1 MTKTGFI
8 GLGFMGGPMARNL
21 LNADV
26 ELMVFDIKPEA
37 MTECVAN
44 GAKAAESVSDMAGCD
59 TVFIIVN
66 TGQQVEEV
74 IFGETGLVK
83 GVAGSHDLTVV
94 VMSTISPNLIRDLN
108 TRTSGK
114 NITLI
119 DAPVSGGPIIA
130 ELGQLSFMLGGDPDK
145 IDTLTPFLEI
155 MGKDIFK
162 IGALGTGL
170 AVKLINNIVA
180 LNNAYVFTE
189 ALSIGVE
196 SGLDVE
202 KIVEVMGASSGK
214 NWCTDNWDMFKQF
227 MSMVLS
233 EPSFHLTA
241 EKDIETAIEWAREM
255 KIDTPALP
263 QVLSIVKSSQGVSET
278 LRQELAA
285 TTG

>member
-1 MTKTGFI
+1 MAKTGFV

-21 LNADV
+21 LNAGVD
-26 ELMVFDIKPEA
+26 LTVFDIKPEA
-37 MTECVAN
+37 MTDCVVL

-74 IFGETGLVK
+74 IFGETGLLK
-83 GVAGSHDLTVV
+83 GVTGSHDLTVV
-94 VMSTISPNLIRDLN
+94 VMSTISPNLIKDLDA
-108 TRTSGK
+108 RTSSK

-119 DAPVSGGPIIA
+119 DGPVSGGPIIA
-130 ELGQLSFMLGGDPDK
+130 ELGQLSFMLGGDPNK

-162 IGALGTGL
+162 IGALGSGL
-170 AVKLINNIVA
+170 AVKLVNNIVA

-196 SGLDVE
+196 GGLDVE
-202 KIVEVMGASSGK
+202 KIVEVMGASSGR

-255 KIDTPALP
+255 KIDTPTLP
-263 QVLSIVKSSQGVSET
+263 QVLSIVKSSQGVSEK
-278 LRQELAA
+278 LQKKLV
-285 TTG
+285 